1 MPNNPLHTLASL
13 ALCGA
18 TLLASTVSSAQDNK
32 DAAAAPAA
40 SAAACTPTP
49 GAPAWLPC
57 GPDRT
62 LTEDEV
68 RTLVLKEKEGL
79 AAKMTG
85 TSGTSG
91 KDFFINFYPGGKLE
105 TGQVG
110 GRNWG
115 KGWKFEGGK
124 LCRDYYAPA
133 TGRHCGVFEVSGG
146 SLYLFDDGDA
156 KKSRLSAIEYVKP

>member
-1 MPNNPLHTLASL
+1 MPNHPHHTLASL
-13 ALCGA
+13 ALCTSA
-18 TLLASTVSSAQDNK
+18 LLAPALAAAQDTK
-32 DAAAAPAA
+32 DTTATAPAA
-40 SAAACTPTP
+40 TACEPRP

-68 RTLVLKEKEGL
+68 RTLLLKEKDGV

-156 KKSRLSAIEYVKP
+156 KKSRLSLIEYAKP